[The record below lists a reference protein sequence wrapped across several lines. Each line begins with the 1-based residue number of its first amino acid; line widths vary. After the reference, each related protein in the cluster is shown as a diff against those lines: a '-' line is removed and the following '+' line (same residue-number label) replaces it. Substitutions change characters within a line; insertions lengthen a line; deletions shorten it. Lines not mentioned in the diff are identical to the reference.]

1 MRRRC
6 GTPNYT
12 SSDPYIIDLVRL
24 IGRVAALL
32 GVSLT
37 LSAHDI
43 ITTPITF
50 DREILRIIYSRCA
63 SCHHDGGSA
72 FSLMTY
78 TQARPWAVA
87 IKEEV
92 LSRRMP
98 PWGAVKGF
106 GDFLNEQALT
116 PEQLELITNWVE
128 GGVPEGVEKD
138 LPPAPKWDSGHGSQG
153 PQIGQVSGT
162 YTVKHDLKLG
172 GLLPIAVPP
181 NASLRITAS
190 FPDGRLE
197 PLLWLE
203 NYKPQFGHPFMLR
216 TPLMLPAGTVI
227 HGVPEAVKVALLPPI
242 APTVAVAKH

>member
-1 MRRRC
+1 MR
-6 GTPNYT
+6 
-12 SSDPYIIDLVRL
+12 V
-24 IGRVAALL
+24 IGRVAGLL
-32 GVSLT
+32 GISLAIF
-37 LSAHDI
+37 AHDI

-50 DREILRIIYSRCA
+50 DREILRIVYSRCA

-72 FSLMTY
+72 FSLVTY
-78 TQARPWAVA
+78 AQARPWAVA

-106 GDFLNEQALT
+106 GDFQNEQALT
-116 PEQLELITNWVE
+116 PEQFELITSWVE
-128 GGVPEGVEKD
+128 GGVPEGLEKD
-138 LPPAPKWDSGHGSQG
+138 LPPAPKWDSESQPKV
-153 PQIGQVSGT
+153 PQVGMISGAFT
-162 YTVKHDLKLG
+162 LKHELKLG
-172 GLLPIAVPP
+172 GLLPVTVAP

-203 NYKPQFGHPFMLR
+203 NYKPQFGHAFMFR

-227 HGVPEAVKVALLPPI
+227 NGVPAAAKIAMLP
-242 APTVAVAKH
+242 PTVAVAKK

>member
-1 MRRRC
+1 
-6 GTPNYT
+6 
-12 SSDPYIIDLVRL
+12 VRL

-32 GVSLT
+32 AVCLT

-138 LPPAPKWDSGHGSQG
+138 LPPPPKWDSGRLPHG
-153 PQIGQVSGT
+153 PQIAQISGT
-162 YTVKHDLKLG
+162 FTVKHDLKLG
-172 GLLPIAVPP
+172 GLLPITVPAK
-181 NASLRITAS
+181 ASLRITAS

-216 TPLMLPAGTVI
+216 TPLTLPAGTVI
-227 HGVPEAVKVALLPPI
+227 QGVPEAGKVALLPPA
-242 APTVAVAKH
+242 APAVAAAKP

>member
-1 MRRRC
+1 MRHTKLYIT
-6 GTPNYT
+6 GLLDQYP
-12 SSDPYIIDLVRL
+12 SIIDFMRL
-24 IGRVAALL
+24 IGIVAALL
-32 GVSLT
+32 GVSFT

-50 DREILRIIYSRCA
+50 DREILRIIDSRCA

-106 GDFLNEQALT
+106 GDFQNEQSLT
-116 PEQLELITNWVE
+116 PEQLELVTNWVE
-128 GGVPEGVEKD
+128 GGVPEGLDKD
-138 LPPAPKWDSGHGSQG
+138 IPPEPKWDSESQQQVA
-153 PQIGQVSGT
+153 QIGTISGAF
-162 YTVKHDLKLG
+162 TVKHELTLG
-172 GLLPIAVPP
+172 GLLPMAVPP

-216 TPLMLPAGTVI
+216 SPLMLPAGTVI
-227 HGVPEAVKVALLPPI
+227 NGVPLAAKIAMLP
-242 APTVAVAKH
+242 PTVAVAKK